1 MFNWLKKRKEERE
14 RREEEERRAEEERYS
29 TLISSSK
36 MAMKEM
42 DEILERIRRYPEETR
57 EERVIRLSQDVE
69 RRRKEKERLW
79 KEVMGESNTNSEKMK
94 NGLTVETSE
103 ESGERIY
110 RIF

>member
-14 RREEEERRAEEERYS
+14 RMER
-29 TLISSSK
+29 
-36 MAMKEM
+36 
-42 DEILERIRRYPEETR
+42 ERIEQ
-57 EERVIRLSQDVE
+57 ERISHKEFLKRIDECSQMIEDMIESRNGYIGVAAMAKESE
-69 RRRKEKERLW
+69 RRRKEKEKLW

>member
-14 RREEEERRAEEERYS
+14 RMERERIEQERRSHEEFLKKIDECNQMIDDMVKGRNGYPS
-29 TLISSSK
+29 I
-36 MAMKEM
+36 AAIAKE
-42 DEILERIRRYPEETR
+42 
-57 EERVIRLSQDVE
+57 SE
-69 RRRKEKERLW
+69 RRRKEKEKLW